1 MTCAKTNATNAT
13 FIDWINKNKGRLN
26 AEFQTAFLKSQLGL
40 LSIYPVLHYNCAN
53 LTHSKENKLEG
64 LQQLVDLLVGF
75 VDWILK
81 LLAFLF

>member
-1 MTCAKTNATNAT
+1 MAQ
-13 FIDWINKNKGRLN
+13 GRLK

-53 LTHSKENKLEG
+53 LTHSKENKLKG

>member
-1 MTCAKTNATNAT
+1 MMLLYRFLIFLHCEKE
-13 FIDWINKNKGRLN
+13 IIKGRLKTG
-26 AEFQTAFLKSQLGL
+26 FQTAFLWNLLGL
-40 LSIYPVLHYNCAN
+40 LSIYLVLHYNCAN

>member
-1 MTCAKTNATNAT
+1 MAQ
-13 FIDWINKNKGRLN
+13 GRLK
-26 AEFQTAFLKSQLGL
+26 AEFQTAFLRNLLGL
-40 LSIYPVLHYNCAN
+40 LSMYPVLHYNCAN

>member
-1 MTCAKTNATNAT
+1 M
-13 FIDWINKNKGRLN
+13 
-26 AEFQTAFLKSQLGL
+26 
-40 LSIYPVLHYNCAN
+40 YPVLHYNCAN

-64 LQQLVDLLVGF
+64 LQQLVDLLVSF

>member
-1 MTCAKTNATNAT
+1 VT
-13 FIDWINKNKGRLN
+13 FIDWINKNKGRLK

>member
-13 FIDWINKNKGRLN
+13 FIDWINKNKGRLK
-26 AEFQTAFLKSQLGL
+26 AEFQTAFLRNLLGL
-40 LSIYPVLHYNCAN
+40 LSIYLVLHYNCAN

>member
-1 MTCAKTNATNAT
+1 MAQ
-13 FIDWINKNKGRLN
+13 GRLK

-40 LSIYPVLHYNCAN
+40 LSIHPVLHYNCAN

-75 VDWILK
+75 VDWVLK